1 MAKLTRDDVLRLA
14 RLARLELSEDEIVKF
29 QDELG
34 SILGYVEQLK
44 DVDMTGLEP
53 TTQVTRL
60 KNVTRK
66 DEPIDYTA
74 NQQELLKNVPDVHD
88 DHLKVKRMVA

>member
-1 MAKLTRDDVLRLA
+1 MAKLTRDDVLRMA
-14 RLARLELSEDEIVKF
+14 RLARLELNEDEIARF

-44 DVDMTGLEP
+44 DVDISGLEP
-53 TTQVTRL
+53 TTQVTGL
-60 KNVTRK
+60 KNATRP
-66 DEPIDYTA
+66 DELIDYTA
-74 NQQELLKNVPDVHD
+74 GKQKLLNIAPDTLN